1 MIFVKKKLKE
11 EKGITGIDIIVS
23 VIIIAMFVAII
34 AIIFSNITSN
44 SKGIDRKTEATYK
57 AISLIEE
64 IKNAGIENVDKFIDA
79 EGSSILD
86 EEKNPTPSTK
96 KVTVIDY
103 TEMEGN
109 EDKIPGIVKKVTVEV
124 SYQNGG
130 KTEKVELSTL
140 LTAKEIGYE
149 N

>member
-1 MIFVKKKLKE
+1 MKKKLKE

-23 VIIIAMFVAII
+23 VIIITMFVAII

-86 EEKNPTPSTK
+86 EEKNPTPYTK
-96 KVTVIDY
+96 RVTVIDY

>member
-1 MIFVKKKLKE
+1 MKKKLKE

-23 VIIIAMFVAII
+23 VIIITMFVAII

-64 IKNAGIENVDKFIDA
+64 VKNAGIENVDKFIDA

-86 EEKNPTPSTK
+86 EEKNPTPYTK

>member
-1 MIFVKKKLKE
+1 MKKKLKE

-23 VIIIAMFVAII
+23 VIIITMFVAII

-86 EEKNPTPSTK
+86 EEKNPTPYTK

>member
-23 VIIIAMFVAII
+23 VIIITMFVAII

-86 EEKNPTPSTK
+86 EEKNPTPYTK

>member
-1 MIFVKKKLKE
+1 MKKKLKE
-11 EKGITGIDIIVS
+11 ENGITGIDIIVS
-23 VIIIAMFVAII
+23 VIIITMFVAII

-86 EEKNPTPSTK
+86 EEKNPTPYTK

>member
-1 MIFVKKKLKE
+1 M
-11 EKGITGIDIIVS
+11 
-23 VIIIAMFVAII
+23 
-34 AIIFSNITSN
+34 
-44 SKGIDRKTEATYK
+44 
-57 AISLIEE
+57 
-64 IKNAGIENVDKFIDA
+64 
-79 EGSSILD
+79 D
-86 EEKNPTPSTK
+86 EEKNPTPYTK

>member
-1 MIFVKKKLKE
+1 MKKKLKE

-23 VIIIAMFVAII
+23 VIIITMFVALI
-34 AIIFSNITSN
+34 AIIFANITSN
-44 SKGIDRKTEATYK
+44 SQGINRKTEATHK

-86 EEKNPTPSTK
+86 EEKNPTPYTK

>member
-1 MIFVKKKLKE
+1 MKNKLKE

-23 VIIIAMFVAII
+23 VIIITMFVAII

-86 EEKNPTPSTK
+86 EEKNPTPYTK

>member
-1 MIFVKKKLKE
+1 MKKKLKE

-23 VIIIAMFVAII
+23 VIIITMFVAII

-86 EEKNPTPSTK
+86 EEKNPTPYTK

-103 TEMEGN
+103 TKMEGN
-109 EDKIPGIVKKVTVEV
+109 EDKKHGIVKKVTVEV

>member
-1 MIFVKKKLKE
+1 MKKKLKE

-86 EEKNPTPSTK
+86 EEKNPTPYTK

>member
-1 MIFVKKKLKE
+1 MKKKLKE

-23 VIIIAMFVAII
+23 VIIITMFVAII
-34 AIIFSNITSN
+34 AVIFSNITSN

-86 EEKNPTPSTK
+86 EEKNPTPYTK

>member
-11 EKGITGIDIIVS
+11 ENGITGIDIIVS
-23 VIIIAMFVAII
+23 VIIITMFVAII

-86 EEKNPTPSTK
+86 EEKNPTPYTK

>member
-1 MIFVKKKLKE
+1 MKKKLKE

-23 VIIIAMFVAII
+23 VIIITMFVAII

-86 EEKNPTPSTK
+86 EEKNPTPYTK

-140 LTAKEIGYE
+140 LTAEEIGYE